1 MRECEVVACE
11 EWRRVKEAVL
21 SQSLRAACWEE
32 ERGRQSYAES
42 ALLVTLGQCVKSASC
57 KLMSKY
63 KIDDAQVSG
72 TLMMIETSLH
82 VK

>member
-1 MRECEVVACE
+1 MRECEVVAGE

-21 SQSLRAACWEE
+21 SQSVRAACWEE
-32 ERGRQSYAES
+32 ERGGKSYTES
-42 ALLVTLGQCVKSASC
+42 ALLVTLGQCVESASC

-63 KIDDAQVSG
+63 RIDDAQVSG
-72 TLMMIETSLH
+72 TLTMRETSLH